1 MKKSK
6 IAVIVSLLLAVSVFG
21 AACKSEET
29 TKKKKST
36 KKTKVEDTDDEDE
49 TKKTKKTKKTEDTD
63 DTEETDAP
71 SETTEDTKE
80 TDAPTETTENTTPS
94 ESTEDSSEDTQTET
108 TDPLQTS
115 EVQSSYEVP
124 TPDTSGYKV
133 ISSDEF
139 TSIVESKEYA
149 VTDVKGMSD
158 EVIAKA
164 FLLAYDPS
172 YEVSLMYGQYQ
183 SEKEAT
189 DQFEAITGMTDDNDG
204 DEYVSVVTDHAVIV
218 FDKEH
223 DEYTVVICIDDVL
236 ILGVTDTEIGNV
248 NKMNDILAE
257 LGYPVA

>member
-6 IAVIVSLLLAVSVFG
+6 IAVIVSVLLAVSVFG

-36 KKTKVEDTDDEDE
+36 KKTKVEDTEDEDE
-49 TKKTKKTKKTEDTD
+49 TEKTKKTKDTE

-71 SETTEDTKE
+71 SDT
-80 TDAPTETTENTTPS
+80 TETTTAS

-124 TPDTSGYKV
+124 TSDTSGYKV

-139 TSIVESKEYA
+139 KSIVESKEYA

-189 DQFEAITGMTDDNDG
+189 DQFEAVTGMTDDNDG

-248 NKMNDILAE
+248 NKLNDILAE

>member
-94 ESTEDSSEDTQTET
+94 ESTTDTTPMGT
-108 TDPLQTS
+108 TGSTRTPYDI
-115 EVQSSYEVP
+115 P
-124 TPDTSGYKV
+124 TPKTDGYKA
-133 ISSDEF
+133 ISPDEF
-139 TSIVESKEYA
+139 TSIVKSKGYT
-149 VTDVKGMSD
+149 VTDALAMD
-158 EVIAKA
+158 ADAEAKA
-164 FLLAYDPS
+164 LLLAYDQN
-172 YEVSLMYGQYQ
+172 YDVMIVYYQYLDEESAADAYQ
-183 SEKEAT
+183 ET
-189 DQFEAITGMTDDNDG
+189 VDLTDDFSE
-204 DEYVSVVTDHAVIV
+204 DEYEFVVTDKALISYSDV
-218 FDKEH
+218 D
-223 DEYTVVICIDDVL
+223 DEYTVVVYCGDVQVMA
-236 ILGVTDTEIGNV
+236 VTSTDINNINTL
-248 NKMNDILAE
+248 NDMMAE
-257 LGYPVA
+257 LGYPVT